1 MLSLEACTMRMI
13 DLRTTI
19 DVLEEA
25 VERPIG
31 ARRRVAERLGI
42 QPSVVTD
49 RIHRVETEIGGDP
62 LEADGRLTVIGV
74 VVLEHGHRIL
84 GEFDAMMNA
93 VKDAAG

>member
-13 DLRTTI
+13 DLRTTV

-31 ARRRVAERLGI
+31 ARRRVAERLGT

-49 RIHRVETEIGGDP
+49 RVHRVETELGGSLLDP
-62 LEADGRLTVIGV
+62 NGSLTVEGV
-74 VVLEHGHRIL
+74 VVLEHGRRVI
-84 GEFDAMMNA
+84 GEFEAM
-93 VKDAAG
+93 VAAMGEL